1 MDGQA
6 ANGRLGGL
14 FVVTG
19 ATGELGAAVAAALLA
34 RGARVA
40 VPFREQGGF
49 DRLHRGLGQP
59 PALTGVQADVARLD
73 DARRFFDEVSRQGP
87 LRGVAAC
94 AGAWAGTP
102 TFEAAPDTEW
112 TAMMSANLET
122 VRATC
127 AAALP
132 HLVKDGGSVVTV
144 SSRLAERGAAGAA
157 AYLTAKAAVIALTR
171 CLALENA
178 ARGVRFNCVLPG
190 TIDTAANRRA
200 MPGADTS
207 RWTAPAAIAAVVV
220 YLLSPAA
227 AAVTGALV
235 PVDLPVTS

>member
-1 MDGQA
+1 VSDRLDG
-6 ANGRLGGL
+6 LY
-14 FVVTG
+14 VVTG
-19 ATGELGAAVAAALLA
+19 ATGELGAAVAAALLS

-40 VPFREQGGF
+40 VPFRDAGGF
-49 DRLHRGLGQP
+49 DRLRQRLGQP
-59 PALTGVQADVARLD
+59 AALSGVQADVVRLD
-73 DARRFFDEVSRQGP
+73 DARRFFDQVAGDGA

-102 TFEAAPDTEW
+102 SFETAPDTEW
-112 TAMMSANLET
+112 TDMMSANLET

-132 HLVKDGGSVVTV
+132 HLLKDGGSVVTV
-144 SSRLAERGAAGAA
+144 ASKLAERGATGAA

-178 ARGVRFNCVLPG
+178 GRGVRFNCVLPG
-190 TIDTAANRRA
+190 TIDTGANRRA
-200 MPGADTS
+200 MPGADTT
-207 RWTAPAAIAAVVV
+207 RWTSPAAIADVIVF
-220 YLLSPAA
+220 LLSPAA
-227 AAVTGALV
+227 AAVTGAQV